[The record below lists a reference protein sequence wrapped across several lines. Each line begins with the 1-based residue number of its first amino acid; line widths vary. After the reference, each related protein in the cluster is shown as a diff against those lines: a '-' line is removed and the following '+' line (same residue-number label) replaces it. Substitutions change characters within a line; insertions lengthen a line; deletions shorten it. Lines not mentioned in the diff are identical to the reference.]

1 MFFLLSFS
9 FLISSLLVFI
19 IICFGVLGNWLSIF
33 RSIVT
38 EVVGLPQIY
47 MIFDMLQSKPC
58 LQRRSSKLILVLGHD
73 VQS

>member
-1 MFFLLSFS
+1 MFFLLRFS
-9 FLISSLLVFI
+9 FLISFLLVFI
-19 IICFGVLGNWLSIF
+19 IICFGVLGNGLSIF

-47 MIFDMLQSKPC
+47 MIFDMLQSKPG
-58 LQRRSSKLILVLGHD
+58 LQRRSSKLILVFGHE

>member
-9 FLISSLLVFI
+9 FLISFPLAFI
-19 IICFGVLGNWLSIF
+19 IIYIGVLGNGLSIF
-33 RSIVT
+33 RRIVT

-47 MIFDMLQSKPC
+47 MIFNMLQSKHG
-58 LQRRSSKLILVLGHD
+58 LQRRLSKLILVLGHD

>member
-9 FLISSLLVFI
+9 FLISFPLVFI
-19 IICFGVLGNWLSIF
+19 IIYIGVLGNGLSIF
-33 RSIVT
+33 RRIVT

-47 MIFDMLQSKPC
+47 MIFNMLQSKHG
-58 LQRRSSKLILVLGHD
+58 LQRRLSKLILVLGHD